1 MTMVRV
7 NIQLDEKE
15 YGVIKT
21 LAFTQKKSYAQVIR
35 EGLKPLIESNK
46 HIHEKLE
53 LVLEEEDEKHIMK
66 IIEKD
71 TYSDWNDF
79 KKEEGLI

>member
-7 NIQLDEKE
+7 NIQIDEKE
-15 YGVIKT
+15 YEVIKT
-21 LAFTQKKSYAQVIR
+21 LAFTQKKLYSQVIR

-53 LVLEEEDEKHIMK
+53 LVLEEEDEKHIME

-71 TYSDWNDF
+71 THSDWNDF
-79 KKEEGLI
+79 KKE

>member
-53 LVLEEEDEKHIMK
+53 LVLEEDNEKHLMG

-79 KKEEGLI
+79 KKEQGLV